1 MHCAEL
7 RPRYLTEWS
16 TSTQAPGTTSPGPP
30 DDCHGPPTKGRTR
43 DKKLENKGGGPGK
56 LGRASPKEARGA
68 LPLWPPQL
76 SEEGC
81 QWTWAP

>member
-1 MHCAEL
+1 MMKTPSSVFDQVVNVHAGARDHVARAARL
-7 RPRYLTEWS
+7 LSRPTD
-16 TSTQAPGTTSPGPP
+16 Q
-30 DDCHGPPTKGRTR
+30 TKCRTR
-43 DKKLENKGGGPGK
+43 KKTLENKGGGPGK

-81 QWTWAP
+81 R